1 MPGHVLGCSDISFR
15 ESENVST
22 IGMARNMQN
31 RTDFTM
37 MLHDS
42 HKAFFRQPMGPAP
55 TGSKVTV
62 RFQCDEA
69 TAVILRTWQDE
80 ELCYAMR
87 SAGGDVWETS
97 ITLPD
102 TPGLYWYRFIVYRKD
117 GHTVVY
123 GNKPDRLGGEGMPY
137 TEGEAE
143 SFQITVYDKAFT
155 TPDYFHGAN
164 IYQIFPDR
172 FARGKTAAKDDRQD
186 RYVHEGWDEEMLS
199 VGDMRGGKYQEL
211 DFYGGNLNG
220 VREKLPYLHSL
231 GIDVLYF
238 NPIFRARS
246 NHRYDTGDYTRIDP
260 LCGTEEEFQILCE
273 EAAHYGMRVLLDGV
287 FSHTGEDSVYF
298 NHFGHYPNL
307 GAYQGDS
314 SPYYDWYT
322 FKKFPEDY
330 RAWWGILSLPELRKD
345 NPEYQKFMFRDEEGV
360 VPQWIRKGSCGW
372 RLDVAD
378 ELPMDFLRK
387 VRLAARKAD
396 PNAVVLGEVWE
407 DASNK
412 VAYGEMRCYCTGDTL
427 DSVMNYPLREA
438 ILDFV
443 TGKSPAESLV
453 RLVRHQAEVYP
464 APFRYALMNLVGS
477 HDRPRVLNMLV
488 DRGCMEMPK
497 DEQQWVHLTVDEYTL
512 AVKRYK
518 LCIDLLCALPG
529 CPTVYYG
536 DEAGLCGCH
545 DPWNRRP
552 FPWGR
557 EDKELTRY
565 ISNKLT
571 HRQTSDVLK
580 YGLCDIAAA
589 DEDTL
594 VITRYMDNGLDGLGK
609 PTACREREVITICR
623 K

>member
-1 MPGHVLGCSDISFR
+1 
-15 ESENVST
+15 
-22 IGMARNMQN
+22 
-31 RTDFTM
+31 M

-42 HKAFFRQPMGPAP
+42 HKAFFRQPMGPAAA
-55 TGSKVTV
+55 GSVVTI

-69 TAVILRTWQDE
+69 TAIILRTWQDE
-80 ELCYAMR
+80 ELCYAMLNI
-87 SAGGDVWETS
+87 GNDIWETAVQ
-97 ITLPD
+97 LPEI
-102 TPGLYWYRFIVYRKD
+102 PGLYWYRFIVYRKD
-117 GHTVVY
+117 GHTVTY
-123 GNKPDRLGGEGMPY
+123 GNQPDQMGGEGMAY
-137 TEGEAE
+137 THGEAA
-143 SFQITVYDKAFT
+143 SFQITVYDKAFK
-155 TPDYFHGAN
+155 TPAYFHSAN

-172 FARGKTAAKDDRQD
+172 FFRAKTAAKDDRKD
-186 RYVHEGWDEEMLS
+186 RYVHKHWDEEMLA

-220 VREKLPYLHSL
+220 IRAKLPYLKEL
-231 GIDVLYF
+231 GVDIIYL

-246 NHRYDTGDYTRIDP
+246 NHRYDTGDYTQIDP

-273 EAAHYGMRVLLDGV
+273 EAAAYGIRVLLDGV

-330 RAWWGILSLPELRKD
+330 RAWWGIMSLPELRKD
-345 NPEYQKFMFRDEEGV
+345 NPEYQKFMFQDKEGI
-360 VPQWIRKGSCGW
+360 VPRWIHDGACGW

-378 ELPMDFLRK
+378 ELSMDFLRK
-387 VRLAARKAD
+387 LRVAAHKAN

-438 ILDFV
+438 ILAFA
-443 TGKSPAESLV
+443 TGKSTAADLV
-453 RLVRHQAEVYP
+453 RLVKHQAEVYP
-464 APFRYALMNLVGS
+464 AQFRYALMNLIGS
-477 HDRPRVLNMLV
+477 HDRPRALNMLV
-488 DRGCMEMPK
+488 DKGCMDMPK
-497 DEQQWVHLTVDEYTL
+497 EDQQGVRLSVDEYAL

-518 LCIDLLCALPG
+518 MCVDLLCALPG
-529 CPTVYYG
+529 CPTIYYG

-552 FPWGR
+552 FPWGK
-557 EDKELTRY
+557 EDTALQQY

-571 HRQTSDVLK
+571 HRQRSDVLR
-580 YGLCDIAAA
+580 YGLCDIEAVDA
-589 DEDTL
+589 DTL
-594 VITRYMDNGLDGLGK
+594 TITRYMDGNVDGLGN
-609 PTACREREVITICR
+609 PTTCREREVITICR

>member
-1 MPGHVLGCSDISFR
+1 
-15 ESENVST
+15 
-22 IGMARNMQN
+22 
-31 RTDFTM
+31 M

-55 TGSKVTV
+55 TGSQVLI
-62 RFQCDEA
+62 RFRCDEA
-69 TAVILRTWQDE
+69 AAVILRTWQDE

-87 SAGGDVWETS
+87 CTGGDTWETS
-97 ITLPD
+97 VTLPD
-102 TPGLYWYRFIVYRKD
+102 APGLYWYRFIVYRTD
-117 GHTVVY
+117 GHTIVY

-137 TEGEAE
+137 TQGEAE
-143 SFQITVYDKAFT
+143 SFQITVYDRAFT

-172 FARGKTAAKDDRQD
+172 FARGKTSAKDDRQD
-186 RYVHEGWDEEMLS
+186 RYVHENWDEEMLS

-211 DFYGGNLNG
+211 DFYGGNLSG
-220 VREKLPYLHSL
+220 VREKLPYLHAL
-231 GIDVLYF
+231 GIDVIYF

-260 LCGTEEEFQILCE
+260 LCGTEEEFQVLCE

-314 SPYYDWYT
+314 SPYFDWYT

-360 VPQWIRKGSCGW
+360 VPRWIRKGACGW

-387 VRLAARKAD
+387 LRIAAHRAD

-443 TGKSPAESLV
+443 TGHTDADSFV

-488 DRGCMEMPK
+488 DRGCMDLPK
-497 DEQQWVHLTVDEYTL
+497 DEQQWVHLTVDEYNL

-557 EDKELTRY
+557 EDKALTQY

-571 HRQTSDVLK
+571 HRQASDVLK
-580 YGLCDIAAA
+580 YGLCDISAA
-589 DEDTL
+589 DADTI
-594 VITRYMDNGLDGLGK
+594 VITRYMENGRDGLGK
-609 PTACREREVITICR
+609 PTACREREVITVCR